1 MDIKYFEGENIV
13 IKGKTSKEEKKM
25 PEKEI
30 NEKYLNGKVR
40 IVTEQARYPLN
51 SILSMLNSGD
61 YELHPE
67 FQRRRRWNR
76 IKQSRLIESFIM
88 NVPIPPIFLYE
99 QEFATYEVMDGL
111 QRLTAIRD
119 FYLDKYELSGLE
131 FWPELEGYK
140 YSTLPKAVKQ
150 GIDRRYLSSII
161 LLHETASTEEEAK
174 NMKQLVFDR
183 INSGGA
189 KLEYQESRNA
199 LYHGKF
205 NEIAER
211 LSRNDNF
218 CKIFDIPLQ
227 TDEEIKDKKY
237 IPEDLADNPMFQKM
251 DDVEM
256 VIRFFAMRYLNNL
269 EGLPLKDFLDRFT
282 EQANK
287 LSDNVLM
294 KYESLFENTIGLVYD
309 LYGDKAFCLLK
320 QNPRNN
326 EWSLAKTPAKILYD
340 PIMYV
345 LSQISNK
352 ADVLLKNRD
361 YIIEDTINL
370 MKNEYTLFSGRK
382 ASRNDIQKRIDKF
395 EELYRKY
402 LL

>member
-1 MDIKYFEGENIV
+1 MDIKYFQGETII
-13 IKGKTSKEEKKM
+13 IKGKPSRTEIKM
-25 PEKEI
+25 SEKEI
-30 NEKYLNGKVR
+30 TKKYLDGNVR

-51 SILSMLNSGD
+51 SILTMLNSGD

-76 IKQSRLIESFIM
+76 TKQSRLIESFIM

-111 QRLTAIRD
+111 QRLTAISD
-119 FYLDKYELSGLE
+119 FYNDKFELVGLE

-161 LLHETASTEEEAK
+161 LLHETASTDEEAQK
-174 NMKQLVFDR
+174 MKQLVFDR

-205 NEIAER
+205 NEMAER
-211 LSRNDNF
+211 LARNDDF
-218 CKIFDIPLQ
+218 CRIFDIPLQ
-227 TDEEIKDKKY
+227 TDEEIRDKKF
-237 IPEDLADNPMFQKM
+237 IPEELADNPMFQKM

-256 VIRFFAMRYLNNL
+256 VIRFFAMRYVNNL
-269 EGLPLKDFLDRFT
+269 EGLTLKEFLDRFT
-282 EQANK
+282 EQANQ
-287 LSDNVLM
+287 LSEAVL
-294 KYESLFENTIGLVYD
+294 KQYENSFEETIHLVYS
-309 LYGDKAFCLLK
+309 LYGDQAFCLLK
-320 QNPRNN
+320 KNPRND
-326 EWSLAKTPAKILYD
+326 EWNLAKTPAKILYD

-345 LSQISNK
+345 LSQLIDKGNDLIK
-352 ADVLLKNRD
+352 KKDEIARD
-361 YIIEDTINL
+361 TYDMM
-370 MKNEYTLFSGRK
+370 MKEYTSFNGRK
-382 ASRNDIQKRIDKF
+382 GSRSDIIKRIELF
-395 EELYRKY
+395 ENIYKRY
-402 LL
+402 I

>member
-1 MDIKYFEGENIV
+1 MDIKYFEGEKIT
-13 IKGKTSKEEKKM
+13 IKGKANKEGKRMSEKD
-25 PEKEI
+25 I
-30 NEKYLNGKVR
+30 NQKYLNGKVR

-51 SILSMLNSGD
+51 SILTMLSSGD

-119 FYLDKYELSGLE
+119 FYQDKYELSGLE

-174 NMKQLVFDR
+174 KMKQLVFDR

-205 NEIAER
+205 NEVAER
-211 LSRNDNF
+211 LSRNDYF

-227 TDEEIKDKKY
+227 TDEEIDNPKF

-256 VIRFFAMRYLNNL
+256 VVRFFAMRYLGSL
-269 EGLPLKDFLDRFT
+269 EGMPLKDFLDRFT
-282 EQANK
+282 EQANN
-287 LSDNVLM
+287 LPANVLL
-294 KYESLFENTIGLVYD
+294 KYEDIFEKTIKLVYD
-309 LYGDKAFCLLK
+309 VYGDKAFCLLK
-320 QNPRNN
+320 LNTRTN
-326 EWSLAKTPAKILYD
+326 EWSLGKIPAKILYD
-340 PIMYV
+340 PIMFV
-345 LSQISNK
+345 LSQLVEK
-352 ADVLLKNRD
+352 RD
-361 YIIEDTINL
+361 PLIEKKEEIFQATLDL
-370 MKNEYTLFSGRK
+370 MKNENSLFSGRK
-382 ASRNDIQKRIDKF
+382 ASKSDIQKRIDKF
-395 EELYRKY
+395 EDLFSRF
-402 LL
+402 LR

>member
-1 MDIKYFEGENIV
+1 MEISYFEGEKIT
-13 IKGKTSKEEKKM
+13 IKGKANKEEM
-25 PEKEI
+25 RMSEKDI
-30 NEKYLNGKVR
+30 NQKYLNGKVR

-51 SILSMLNSGD
+51 SILTMLNSGD

-119 FYLDKYELSGLE
+119 FYDDKYELSGLE

-161 LLHETASTEEEAK
+161 LLHETASTEEDAK
-174 NMKQLVFDR
+174 KMKQLVFDR

-205 NEIAER
+205 NEVAER
-211 LSRNDNF
+211 LSRNDYF
-218 CKIFDIPLQ
+218 CKIFDIPLR
-227 TDEEIKDKKY
+227 TDEEINNSKY
-237 IPEDLADNPMFQKM
+237 IPEELADNPMFQKM

-256 VIRFFAMRYLNNL
+256 VIRFFAMRYLNSL

-282 EQANK
+282 EQANN
-287 LSDNVLM
+287 LSDEVLS
-294 KYESLFENTIGLVYD
+294 KYEDIFEKTIKLVYD
-309 LYGDKAFCLLK
+309 LYDDKAFCLMKL
-320 QNPRNN
+320 NTRTN
-326 EWSLAKTPAKILYD
+326 EWSLGKIPAKILYD

-345 LSQISNK
+345 LSQLVDKS
-352 ADVLLKNRD
+352 DTLVKNREKI
-361 YIIEDTINL
+361 YHETMEL
-370 MKNEYTLFSGRK
+370 MKKENALFSGRK
-382 ASRNDIQKRIDKF
+382 ASKSDIQKRIDKF
-395 EELYRKY
+395 EVLYSRFV
-402 LL
+402 

>member
-1 MDIKYFEGENIV
+1 MDIKYFEGEKIS
-13 IKGKTSKEEKKM
+13 IKGKENKEDKKM
-25 PEKEI
+25 SEKDI
-30 NEKYLNGKVR
+30 NQKYLNGKVR

-51 SILSMLNSGD
+51 SILTMLNSGD

-76 IKQSRLIESFIM
+76 TKQSRLIESFIM

-174 NMKQLVFDR
+174 KMKQLVFDR

-205 NEIAER
+205 NEVAER
-211 LSRNDNF
+211 LSRNDYF
-218 CKIFDIPLQ
+218 CKIFDIPQQ
-227 TDEEIKDKKY
+227 TNEEIENPKY
-237 IPEDLADNPMFQKM
+237 IPEELADNPMFQKM

-256 VIRFFAMRYLNNL
+256 VIRFFAMRYLSSL
-269 EGLPLKDFLDRFT
+269 EGLPLKEFLDRFT
-282 EQANK
+282 EQANN
-287 LSDNVLM
+287 LSDEVLS
-294 KYESLFENTIGLVYD
+294 KYENIFEKTIKLVYD
-309 LYGDKAFCLLK
+309 LYGDKAFCLMKL
-320 QNPRNN
+320 NTRTN
-326 EWSLAKTPAKILYD
+326 EWSLGKIPAKILYD

-345 LSQISNK
+345 LSQMVDKCDSLVKNK
-352 ADVLLKNRD
+352 EEIYHATLD
-361 YIIEDTINL
+361 L
-370 MKNEYTLFSGRK
+370 MKNENALFSGRK
-382 ASRNDIQKRIDKF
+382 ASRSDIQKRIDKF
-395 EELYRKY
+395 DGLYNSYVR
-402 LL
+402 